1 MPHFYSLT
9 LQRATAI
16 THAIYGNFSA
26 PKAQEIVVA
35 RGKILELLRPDEA
48 GKVQCILSTEVFGLI
63 RSVAAFRL
71 IGANRDYI
79 VVSSDSGRV
88 VVLEYSPEKNQF
100 EKVHQETYG
109 KTGCRRIIPGEFL
122 AVDPKGRAFL
132 LAAVEKQKFGYIL
145 NRDSNSKLTI
155 SSPLDAHKNGTL
167 VSHIIGVDVGFDNPL
182 FAALE
187 ITYEELDNDPS
198 ADMPQ
203 KMLTFYEMD
212 LGLNH
217 VTRKFAEPVDMS
229 AHLLIAVPGGQD
241 GPSGVLVC
249 CENCILYRR
258 AGHPEVVC
266 AIPRRLEMAQEKGLM
281 VVCAATHKLKD
292 FFFFLVQS
300 EYGDLYKVTLTT
312 DEDTVTE
319 IQVKYFDTLALAN
332 SLCVLKTGFLFVAS
346 EFGNHALYQFTGI
359 GTDDDDPICTSS
371 HPHGPQA
378 LVAFKPRA
386 LKNLLLYDD
395 LPSLSP
401 VLDMKVIDATG
412 EGSPQLYCLCG
423 RGPRSTMRVLKHGLS
438 VSEMAVSALPGRP
451 HAVWTVRGG
460 TEEAFDRYIVV
471 SFIDVTLV
479 LSIGDTVEEVLDSGF
494 LATAPTLFVQL
505 MADGSYVQVHPQGIR
520 HLLQKRTN
528 EWRAPG
534 NKRVVCAGGNERQI
548 VLALS
553 GGEVVFFELD
563 ESHTLAEVAKRD
575 MNYEV
580 TCVSVQP
587 VPQNR
592 HRAHFLAVGGVDN
605 TVRILSLDRERPL
618 KQLSAQAL
626 QSPAESVCIL
636 ELKNQGAS
644 MEEHSLYL
652 NVGLSKG
659 ILIRSVVDFVTGTL
673 SDQRSRFLGPRGVKL
688 HRVSVQGQPA
698 MVALSDKPWLAY
710 LFQGA
715 YQCVPLSY
723 ETLEYA
729 SSFAS
734 EQCPEGLVAIAQNT
748 LRILAIERLGEVF
761 HQQSIELSYTP
772 RKFVPLPPPLPP
784 AQALSR
790 QSQAIYLAMLE
801 ADHNAYNEE
810 TKREIRSA
818 LQNITLTENDQNE
831 ELPETQI
838 GTFKAGEGKWGSCV
852 RVLDPVTQQTA
863 HKLDLD
869 VDEAAV
875 CLTVCYFQQL
885 PERPCLI
892 VGTASNMTLHPR
904 VAPKCTLKT
913 FLYDDQYNLQLVHA
927 TPLDAVPTYLFPF
940 EGRLLVAAGRTLRI
954 YELGKR
960 KLLRKCEYR
969 GIPEGLMWMHATGD
983 RIFAGDLRESL
994 HVFKYRKAENQL
1006 YVLAD
1011 DQTPRWLTSAT
1022 TLDYNTVLLA
1032 DKFDS
1037 LVTVRVPSAAK
1048 GDQQADMSGLRIK
1061 ADTSY
1066 ITGQTHKLDT
1076 VTSFHVGETV
1086 TAVEKAALMPGGAE
1100 LITYATI
1107 MGSIGVFYPIPTR
1120 EEVDFLQHLEMFMRT
1135 ERAPLAGREHIMFRS
1150 FYQPVSNTI
1159 DGDLCEQFSLLRADV
1174 QKNLANEL
1182 DKTPAEVIKKL
1193 EDIRNRII

>member
-1 MPHFYSLT
+1 MPHFYSLS
-9 LQRATAI
+9 LQRSTAI
-16 THAIYGNFSA
+16 THAVYGNFSA
-26 PKAQEIVVA
+26 PKAQEVLVA
-35 RGKILELLRPDEA
+35 RGKVLELLRPDEA

-63 RSVAAFRL
+63 RGIAPFRL
-71 IGANRDYI
+71 IGANRDYF
-79 VVSSDSGRV
+79 VVSSDSGRI
-88 VVLEYSPEKNQF
+88 VVLEYNPERNSF
-100 EKVHQETYG
+100 DKVHQETYG
-109 KTGCRRIIPGEFL
+109 KTGCRRIVPGEFL
-122 AVDPKGRAFL
+122 AVDPKGRAFMIG
-132 LAAVEKQKFGYIL
+132 AMEKQKFGYIL
-145 NRDSNSKLTI
+145 NRDSDAKLTI
-155 SSPLDAHKNGTL
+155 SSPLDAHKNHTL
-167 VSHIIGVDVGFDNPL
+167 VHHLIGVDVGFDNPL
-182 FAALE
+182 YAALE
-187 ITYEELDNDPS
+187 LTYEELDQDPN

-203 KMLTFYEMD
+203 KMLTFYELD

-217 VTRKFAEPVDMS
+217 ITRKFAEPVDMS

-258 AGHPEVVC
+258 PGHPEIVC

-281 VVCAATHKLKD
+281 CVCAATHKLKD
-292 FFFFLVQS
+292 FFFFLIQS
-300 EYGDLYKVTLTT
+300 EYGDIYKVTLTT

-319 IQVKYFDTLALAN
+319 IQVKYFDTMALAN

-386 LKNLLLYDD
+386 LKNLLLYDE

-401 VLDMKVIDATG
+401 VLDMKVIDATA
-412 EGSPQLYCLCG
+412 EGTPQIYCLCG

-451 HAVWTVRGG
+451 HAVWTVRGSADA
-460 TEEAFDRYIVV
+460 AFDKYIVV
-471 SFIDVTLV
+471 SFVDVTLV

-520 HLLQKRTN
+520 HLLAGRTN

-534 NKRVVCAGGNERQI
+534 NKRVVCASGNERQI
-548 VLALS
+548 VIALS
-553 GGEVVFFELD
+553 GGEIVFFELD
-563 ESHTLAEVAKRD
+563 DTKQLGEVAKRD

-580 TCVSVQP
+580 TCLSVQP
-587 VPQNR
+587 IPLNR
-592 HRAHFLAVGGVDN
+592 HRGNFLGVGGVDN

-626 QSPAESVCIL
+626 QSPAEAVCII
-636 ELKNQGAS
+636 ELKNQGQA
-644 MEEHSLYL
+644 MDEHALYL

-688 HRVSVQGQPA
+688 HRVNVQGQPA

-723 ETLEYA
+723 ESLEYA

-734 EQCPEGLVAIAQNT
+734 EQCPEGLVAVAQNT

-761 HQQSIELSYTP
+761 HQQQIELAYTP

-784 AQALSR
+784 AQALNQR
-790 QSQAIYLAMLE
+790 SQVIYLAMLE

-818 LQNITLTENDQNE
+818 LQKIQLGEDKDDE
-831 ELPETQI
+831 DLPETQI

-852 RVLDPVTQQTA
+852 RVLDPLTQQSVY
-863 HKLDLD
+863 KLDLD
-869 VDEAAV
+869 VDEAAI

-892 VGTASNMTLHPR
+892 VGTASSMTLHPR
-904 VAPKCTLKT
+904 VAQKCTLKT
-913 FLYDDQYNLQLVHA
+913 YLYDDQYQLQLVHA
-927 TPLDAVPTYLFPF
+927 TPIDAVPTYLFPF

-969 GIPEGLMWMHATGD
+969 GIPEGIMWMHATGD
-983 RIFAGDLRESL
+983 RIFAGDLRESI
-994 HVFKYRKAENQL
+994 HIFRYRKMENQL

-1011 DQTPRWLTSAT
+1011 DQTPRWLTGAV
-1022 TLDYNTVLLA
+1022 TLDYNTVCVS
-1032 DKFDS
+1032 DKFDT
-1037 LVTVRVPSAAK
+1037 LTTIRVPSAARNDEG
-1048 GDQQADMSGLRIK
+1048 GDFSGLRLK

-1066 ITGQTHKLDT
+1066 ITGQTHKLET
-1076 VTSFHVGETV
+1076 LTSFHVGETV

-1100 LITYATI
+1100 LICYATI
-1107 MGSIGVFYPIPTR
+1107 MGSIGVLYPVPNR
-1120 EEVDFLQHLEMFMRT
+1120 EEVDFLQHLELFMRT
-1135 ERAPLAGREHIMFRS
+1135 ERPPLCGRDHAMFRS
-1150 FYQPVSNTI
+1150 FYAPVSNTI
-1159 DGDLCEQFSLLRADV
+1159 DGDLCEQYSLLKAES
-1174 QKNLANEL
+1174 QKIIASEL
-1182 DKTPAEVIKKL
+1182 DRTPAEIIKKL